1 MLDISLPQTCCPGIT
16 GTIHTLPVAVA
27 FPHSCTLKTRE
38 DSYWPSQF
46 SFVKEKT
53 SLGTYLELQ
62 SNRHSN
68 QSKLLQKLLSQSFLK
83 FFLIFFNLNNN
94 LLESRLIKNTP
105 KTWLKKGFRLF
116 LLIIFIMLIIHESK
130 RCSESVS

>member
-1 MLDISLPQTCCPGIT
+1 MLDISSPQTSRPGTT
-16 GTIHTLPVAVA
+16 GTIHIPPVAVA
-27 FPHSCTLKTRE
+27 CYHCCTLKTKA
-38 DSYWPSQF
+38 DSYWLNNF

-94 LLESRLIKNTP
+94 LLQSCLIKNTP
-105 KTWLKKGFRLF
+105 KTWLKKSFRLF
-116 LLIIFIMLIIHESK
+116 LLIIFIMWIIHESK
-130 RCSESVS
+130 RCSGSVS